1 MMKSLSWKISVVL
14 IALQS
19 SGVINVKWY
28 ILLLPVILVILILA
42 LCLILGYSKIIND
55 MLNTRGTKI

>member
-1 MMKSLSWKISVVL
+1 MKSLSWKISVVL

-19 SGVINVKWY
+19 SGVINVQWY

-42 LCLILGYSKIIND
+42 LCLILGCSKIIND

>member
-1 MMKSLSWKISVVL
+1 MKSLSWKISVVL

>member
-1 MMKSLSWKISVVL
+1 MKPLSWKISVVL

-19 SGVINVKWY
+19 SGVINVNWY

>member
-1 MMKSLSWKISVVL
+1 MKSLSWKISVVL

-19 SGVINVKWY
+19 SGVINVNWY

>member
-1 MMKSLSWKISVVL
+1 MMKSLSWIISVVL

-19 SGVINVKWY
+19 SGVINVNWY

>member
-1 MMKSLSWKISVVL
+1 MKSLSWKISVVL

-19 SGVINVKWY
+19 SGVINVNWY
-28 ILLLPVILVILILA
+28 ILLLPVILAISILA

>member
-1 MMKSLSWKISVVL
+1 MKSLSWKISVVL

-19 SGVINVKWY
+19 SGVINVQWY

-42 LCLILGYSKIIND
+42 LCLILGCSKIIND
-55 MLNTRGTKI
+55 MFNTRGTKI

>member
-1 MMKSLSWKISVVL
+1 MKSLSWKISVVL

-19 SGVINVKWY
+19 AGVINVQWY
-28 ILLLPVILVILILA
+28 ILLLPVILVILILV

>member
-1 MMKSLSWKISVVL
+1 MKSLSWKISVVL

-19 SGVINVKWY
+19 SGVINVQWY

>member
-19 SGVINVKWY
+19 SGVINVNWY